1 MDKGRIN
8 MHNKQFSDLAIGNVF
23 RMNGNI
29 YVKQSTRTAWLVEYS
44 RWFYFGKREIVELL
58 LDNRFTFQT
67 IGKHPFDVHSAYF
80 CGEFIASEQSQLD
93 AINKAIAYNVERMKA
108 YK

>member
-1 MDKGRIN
+1 MY
-8 MHNKQFSDLAIGNVF
+8 NKQFHELTIGNVF

-29 YVKQSTRTAWLVEYS
+29 YVKESTRTVWLVEYN
-44 RWFYFGKREIVELL
+44 RWGYIGKRESVELL

-67 IGKHPFDVHSAYF
+67 IGKHPFDVHSVYF
-80 CGEFIASEQSQLD
+80 CGEFIASEQTQIE
-93 AINKAIAYNVERMKA
+93 AINKAIAFNVERMKE

>member
-1 MDKGRIN
+1 
-8 MHNKQFSDLAIGNVF
+8 MHNKQFHELAVGNVF

-29 YVKQSTRTAWLVEYS
+29 YLKQSSRTAWLVEYS
-44 RWFYFGKREIVELL
+44 RWFYFGKRENVELL

-67 IGKHPFDVHSAYF
+67 IGKHPFDVHSVYF
-80 CGEFIASEQSQLD
+80 CGEFITSEQTQLD
-93 AINKAIAYNVERMKA
+93 AINKAITFNVERMKA